1 MTVSLDRAADI
12 TAAAR
17 SALGTV
23 QDPELAE
30 PLTDLGFVSRCS
42 VSPDGEATVRL
53 RLPTYFCAPNFAFL
67 MVADAHDA
75 VAAVPGVRRVDVRLE
90 DHFSAEAIN
99 RGVAQRSG
107 FAASFTGEATD
118 ELDELRAN
126 FLRKAVLAGTD
137 RVCRAMVSAGADPQ
151 RLVEHRLGDAPEGT
165 DKERLRER
173 RRELDLP
180 CDDDTPLLVDPESGA
195 AVGADH
201 SKMYL
206 ARARLTRTGQEAN
219 AGMCRGMLQ
228 ARYPQT
234 PQEE

>member
-12 TAAAR
+12 TAAAW

-30 PLTDLGFVSRCS
+30 PLTDLGFVSHCA
-42 VSPDGEATVRL
+42 VSRDGEAVVRL

-75 VAAVPGVRRVDVRLE
+75 VAAVPGVRCVDVRLE

-99 RGVAQRSG
+99 RGVAERAG
-107 FAASFTGEATD
+107 FAASFAGEATD
-118 ELDELRAN
+118 ELEELRAN

-137 RVCRAMVSAGADPQ
+137 RVCREMLSTGTDAQ
-151 RLVEHRLGDAPEGT
+151 RLPEYRLGDAPDGT
-165 DKERLRER
+165 DKERLRDR

-180 CDDDTPLLVDPESGA
+180 CDDAAPLLVDPESGA
-195 AVGADH
+195 ANADDSH
-201 SKMYL
+201 MYL
-206 ARARLTRTGQEAN
+206 ARARLTRTGQDAN
-219 AGMCRGMLQ
+219 AGMCRGMLH
-228 ARYPQT
+228 ARYSQT
-234 PQEE
+234 PQEA